1 MAEELEDLEAKR
13 KKLLKRLAETGDMRR
28 GSISEAF
35 RRCGKANCT
44 CTGSEH
50 PGHGPFYAFTRK
62 VAGKTQTVQ
71 LRAGPELD
79 KLLEEVRSY
88 HEFRAAVE
96 ELVELNEEICKRRPI
111 AETGASERRTLKK
124 KLPRSFRRRWHA
136 KPNG

>member
-1 MAEELEDLEAKR
+1 MAEGLAELEAKR
-13 KKLLKRLAETGDMRR
+13 KRLLKKLAESGDMRR
-28 GSISEAF
+28 GSVSEAY

-88 HEFRAAVE
+88 HEFRAGVE

-111 AETGASERRTLKK
+111 PETGASERRALKK